1 MTDASL
7 VPLDQAPFTWKTLT
21 AIAGTEF
28 VPKGLR
34 GRPEAMLAA
43 VLTGRELG
51 IGPMASLRGI
61 DMIDGSPSLSG
72 ELQVALIRS
81 AGHRIRPVKVSHDA
95 VTVRGERV
103 ADGHVVETLEHTF
116 TVEMAKQA
124 GLLNKGNWKSY
135 PEIML
140 TWRAVTFVARVLFA
154 DIVGGVKVT
163 YSPDELGSD
172 DWVPMGDAMG
182 TEIDAVRRHTEQA
195 EPPADY
201 DVEAVEP
208 DVQADAWTELLTII
222 EGTDPAMVEGDALT
236 ALAHRLNHLCEVV
249 ELPCRWSD
257 TVDVYT
263 EATGNRPAGAGWKVV
278 LGAFL
283 DDIRA
288 QVFTRDGA

>member
-1 MTDASL
+1 MTDVAL
-7 VPLDQAPFTWKTLT
+7 VPLEQAPFTWKTLT
-21 AIAGTEF
+21 AIANTEF

-81 AGHRIRPVKVSHDA
+81 AGHRIRPIEVTHDA

-103 ADGHVVETLEHTF
+103 EDGHVVEKLDYTF
-116 TVEMAKQA
+116 TMDMAKQA
-124 GLLNKGNWKSY
+124 NLMNKGNWKSY

-140 TWRAVTFVARVLFA
+140 TWRAVTYIARVLFA
-154 DIVGGVKVT
+154 DIVGGVKMT

-172 DWVPMGDAMG
+172 DWVPQGDALG
-182 TEIDAVRRHTEQA
+182 TEIDAVRRHVEQA
-195 EPPADY
+195 EPPPNY
-201 DVEAVEP
+201 DVDELEP
-208 DVQADAWTELLTII
+208 NAEADAWTELLTII
-222 EGTDPAMVEGDALT
+222 DDVEPAMVDGDALT

-249 ELPCRWSD
+249 NLPCRWAD
-257 TVDVYT
+257 TVDTYA
-263 EATGNRPAGAGWKVV
+263 EATGKRPSGPGWRVV

-283 DDIRA
+283 DDIKA
-288 QVFTRDGA
+288 QVYTKEDA